1 MKICGRSSVTEGSFS
16 DCNLDPIVR
25 NIYAAF
31 IALFEIGGIAEFV
44 YRLSGV
50 KDGKASAITDETWL
64 IRKHVGVGSLSNF

>member
-1 MKICGRSSVTEGSFS
+1 VTEGSFS

-64 IRKHVGVGSLSNF
+64 NSETCRSWFTVKLLTS